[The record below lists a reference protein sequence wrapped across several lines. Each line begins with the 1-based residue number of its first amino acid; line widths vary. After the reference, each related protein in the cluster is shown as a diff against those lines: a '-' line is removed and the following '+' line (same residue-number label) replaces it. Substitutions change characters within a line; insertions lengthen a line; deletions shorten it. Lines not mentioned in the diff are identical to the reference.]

1 MPVAIDAEAGG
12 FELVV
17 AVELVAEELALRVVP
32 VLGVAGDDVLDA
44 EDVVLRVVPVLEL
57 LAVLDVAGAVEV
69 AAEDVFFVELVPE
82 LDAAGLV
89 AVVCVVEFV
98 LFAVLVLELAFLAVL
113 DAAGFV
119 AALVVEGL
127 VLFVVPELDAAGA
140 VELAEEDVFFVELV
154 LELDVADL
162 LVVVVCVV
170 ELVLLPVVELF
181 PADDVFG
188 TATVFSFGG
197 LGTSSVYGVSGS
209 LWTSFTVGVT

>member
-1 MPVAIDAEAGG
+1 MPVAIDAEADG

-98 LFAVLVLELAFLAVL
+98 LFAVLVLELEFLAVL

-154 LELDVADL
+154 LDVAGL
-162 LVVVVCVV
+162 LVVLVCVV